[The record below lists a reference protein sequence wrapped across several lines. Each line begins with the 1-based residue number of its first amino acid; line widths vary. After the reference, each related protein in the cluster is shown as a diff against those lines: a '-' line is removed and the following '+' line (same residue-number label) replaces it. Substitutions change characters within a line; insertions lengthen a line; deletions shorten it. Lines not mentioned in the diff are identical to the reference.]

1 MHRKANDES
10 VLVTGCWLLV
20 AGRWLLVTTYQE
32 GVFEKI
38 ETSYSRKILMLSYV
52 DTIKQGHIQEKL
64 S

>member
-20 AGRWLLVTTYQE
+20 TGYYLSS
-32 GVFEKI
+32 GKN
-38 ETSYSRKILMLSYV
+38 ETFNSRKILMLSYV
-52 DTIKQGHIQEKL
+52 DTIKQGNSQEKL

>member
-20 AGRWLLVTTYQE
+20 TGYYLSR
-32 GVFEKI
+32 GKI
-38 ETSYSRKILMLSYV
+38 ETFNSRKILMLSYV